1 MTCSSCVNKIESNL
15 MKLKGVQKAV
25 VALTTQKGVITYDC
39 DVISPRDIADKII
52 DLGFTADLVNN
63 KDRGNHS
70 YLNHRYV
77 LNLIIYRY
85 KYNLTITLKSDIIFC
100 CLVKK

>member
-39 DVISPRDIADKII
+39 DLISPRDVADHIVS
-52 DLGFTADLVNN
+52 LGFTADLVNN
-63 KDRGNHS
+63 KERGNHN
-70 YLNHRYV
+70 YLNHRYSFIDSSK
-77 LNLIIYRY
+77 NKLI
-85 KYNLTITLKSDIIFC
+85 LL
-100 CLVKK
+100 